1 MDQDWEKHKAI
12 GDMTEKIVKMLIKSM
27 PDWDC
32 LEFGME
38 NHIEVLRKSL
48 RDNHTTESRRIR
60 SMPDFIAIN
69 KKTKEVI
76 FIDVKY
82 RSFID
87 RRKKGEA
94 LYGFGY
100 GQIKDYLEFYKDM
113 KLIVVH
119 PQDPHFY
126 VIDMKEI
133 EWHKHFHS
141 RTKTPEGSM
150 HEQWNFAG
158 IEKPIK
164 NLFPNI
170 TEDAIKSSS
179 ELIHGRKEKDID
191 KLMRKLKDD

>member
-1 MDQDWEKHKAI
+1 MGAITKMDQDWQKHKAI
-12 GDMTEKIVKMLIKSM
+12 GNMTEAVVEMLIKSM
-27 PDWDC
+27 PDWKC
-32 LEFGME
+32 IKFGME
-38 NHIEVLRKSL
+38 NHIGELRKSL
-48 RDNHTTESRRIR
+48 KSNHTSESRRVR
-60 SMPDFIAIN
+60 TMPDFIALN
-69 KKTKEVI
+69 KKTNEVI

-87 RRKKGEA
+87 RRNNGEA

-100 GQIKDYLEFYKDM
+100 GQIKDYLEFWKDM

-141 RTKTPEGSM
+141 RTKTPTGLM

-158 IEKPIK
+158 IEKPITS
-164 NLFPNI
+164 LFPNLI
-170 TEDAIKSSS
+170 EEAIKSSS
-179 ELIHGRKEKDID
+179 ALIHGKKE
-191 KLMRKLKDD
+191 